1 MFKFRP
7 EVSHEHKETFVQELK
22 KLKELDC
29 VKGHRLVVGGPSITD
44 PIERSKGFE
53 FALLSFHESLQ
64 DLEKYQASK
73 EHHWYVSILNCGTI
87 ADKCRV
93 TSTYIFPYKEDLVR
107 FDFEVSSEDEHMF
120 TPFQSS
126 KF

>member
-7 EVSHEHKETFVQELK
+7 EVTSEHKETFVQELK

-73 EHHWYVSILNCGTI
+73 EHHWYVSK
-87 ADKCRV
+87 AR
-93 TSTYIFPYKEDLVR
+93 R
-107 FDFEVSSEDEHMF
+107 
-120 TPFQSS
+120 S
-126 KF
+126 KHY